1 MEVLKVNYL
10 GVFLT
15 CAAVGK
21 IGLPCATHSLCASPC
36 ASSSTQTATRA
47 SVAMDDTVILTE
59 NDSYDSKITVYIPKE

>member
-47 SVAMDDTVILTE
+47 WTTLSF
-59 NDSYDSKITVYIPKE
+59 